1 MPQPRRR
8 KRPVGDGPDGR
19 NVNATA
25 ADEVWALDFQAD
37 QTADGR
43 PIRLVN
49 IIDEHTRQA
58 LVMHA
63 ARSISGD
70 EVVGQLEALVARR
83 GRAPRFLRM
92 DNGPELTS
100 HALRD
105 WCRFSTAQTA
115 FIEPG
120 CPWQNPFVESFHARV
135 RDELLNG
142 EQFACIA
149 EAQVLIDDW
158 REGGLQRPPAALGA
172 GDRLLTRMPTRFLSD
187 TEIERLEAFPETI
200 EGRDL
205 ACHFQL
211 DGDNLQFVRR
221 QHGAAGQLG
230 IALDRAGTLELFHA
244 RDRSRV
250 SGDPGRSAARRGGA
264 CRPAP

>member
-1 MPQPRRR
+1 VEDRDRDVALFRYALIREAADPALSNAERGLLVRALAAATHVGPTGERITVGRSTLDDWIRAWRAGGFEALVPRTRAIGPLTPSR
-8 KRPVGDGPDGR
+8 VLALAEALKRELPAR
-19 NVNATA
+19 TA
-25 ADEVWALDFQAD
+25 AQVHEIMVAAGEPVPTVRTL
-37 QTADGR
+37 
-43 PIRLVN
+43 
-49 IIDEHTRQA
+49 QA

-63 ARSISGD
+63 ARSISAD

-158 REGGLQRPPAALGA
+158 REDYNG
-172 GDRLLTRMPTRFLSD
+172 
-187 TEIERLEAFPETI
+187 
-200 EGRDL
+200 
-205 ACHFQL
+205 
-211 DGDNLQFVRR
+211 RR
-221 QHGAAGQLG
+221 Q
-230 IALDRAGTLELFHA
+230 RARRYDHSTLA
-244 RDRSRV
+244 V
-250 SGDPGRSAARRGGA
+250 SGPKNGG
-264 CRPAP
+264 PP

>member
-1 MPQPRRR
+1 VR
-8 KRPVGDGPDGR
+8 
-19 NVNATA
+19 T
-25 ADEVWALDFQAD
+25 L
-37 QTADGR
+37 
-43 PIRLVN
+43 
-49 IIDEHTRQA
+49 QA

-63 ARSISGD
+63 ARSISAD

-158 REGGLQRPPAALGA
+158 REGGLQRPPAACSALRPL
-172 GDRLLTRMPTRFLSD
+172 DSRSQW
-187 TEIERLEAFPETI
+187 TEERGPSMTTASLHS
-200 EGRDL
+200 G
-205 ACHFQL
+205 
-211 DGDNLQFVRR
+211 VRVC
-221 QHGAAGQLG
+221 L
-230 IALDRAGTLELFHA
+230 
-244 RDRSRV
+244 V
-250 SGDPGRSAARRGGA
+250 SGR
-264 CRPAP
+264 